1 MKNLPK
7 FSIITPTFNNE
18 EMIGN
23 FLEKIKMQDYPKEL
37 IEILIIDGG
46 SKDKTIEISKKFR
59 VRIANNP
66 ERLAE
71 PAITLGMSIATG
83 DLMMIL
89 AVDNF
94 LNNRN
99 SLKTFANVFEDKKI
113 YAAFPKHTSSKNDTF
128 YTKYINTFTDP
139 YNHFV
144 YGYAANSRTFHKM
157 YKTLDHTDTYDVYD
171 YSSND
176 TKPMIALAQGFT
188 VRKGFRRK
196 KEDQFDDINP
206 ILDLVDKEKKLAY
219 VYSIPLYH
227 HTVHSMDHFIRKQRW
242 ATRNALEGKKYGIA
256 SRTNRLSGSQKLK
269 IKLWPFYALSFFIP
283 LGVGIYGAIRDREE
297 IWLFH
302 PFICLISAYASILE
316 IIVYN
321 TTSKEIVSR
330 QK

>member
-1 MKNLPK
+1 MKSLQK
-7 FSIITPTFNNE
+7 ISILTPTYNNQ
-18 EMIGN
+18 EMIRE
-23 FLEKIKMQDYPKEL
+23 FLEKLDKQKYPKEL

-46 SKDKTIEISKKFR
+46 SSDKTLEIAKTFK
-59 VRIANNP
+59 VKIVNNP

-71 PAITLGMSIATG
+71 PAITIGMSIAKG

-94 LNNRN
+94 LNNKK
-99 SLKTFANVFEDKKI
+99 SLKIFANVFEDKDI
-113 YAAFPKHTSSKNDTF
+113 YAAFPKHASTKNDTL
-128 YTKYINTFTDP
+128 YTKYTNTFTDP

-144 YGYAANSRTFHKM
+144 YGYAANSRTFHKI

-176 TKPMIALAQGFT
+176 TRPMIALAQGFA
-188 VRKGFRRK
+188 VRQGFRRK

-206 ILDLVDKEKKLAY
+206 ILDLVDKKKKLAY
-219 VYSIPLYH
+219 VYSVPLYH
-227 HTVHSMDHFIRKQRW
+227 RTVHSMDHFIRKQRW
-242 ATRNALEGKKYGIA
+242 ATRNALERKKYGIA
-256 SRTNRLSGSQKLK
+256 SRTNRLSGSQKMK
-269 IKLWPFYALSFFIP
+269 MKLWPFYAFSFFIP
-283 LGVGIYGAIRDREE
+283 LTVGIYGAVTDREK

-302 PFICLISAYASILE
+302 PFICFLSAYASILE